1 MDSAEDNEIEL
12 DINQRNFSNID
23 DKCKLL
29 HVYTNETT
37 NKKCAIIE
45 VTSNIYKHIK
55 DNKSRIF
62 VGHQNCRVFDLI
74 ITTPCNK
81 CARFGHSSK
90 KCENIAMCYKCAE
103 AHLPTKCTSTTNKS
117 ANCVYRNAKFNTKY
131 DINHST
137 IDSELCEILKS
148 KIKKSIETTDYPTTP
163 TYSRYFGMVERLPF
177 PTEGT
182 DKESEICTLD
192 STTSQNSRIAGT
204 PTPIRNAMTTTP
216 INQNG

>member
-1 MDSAEDNEIEL
+1 MTSASKWYI
-12 DINQRNFSNID
+12 
-23 DKCKLL
+23 L

-62 VGHQNCRVFDLI
+62 VGHQSCRAFDLI
-74 ITTPCNK
+74 NTTPCNK

-90 KCENIAMCYKCAE
+90 KCENNATCSKCAE
-103 AHLPTKCTSTTNKS
+103 AHLPTKCTSTMNKC
-117 ANCVYRNAKFNTKY
+117 ANCVYSNAKFNTKY
-131 DINHST
+131 DINHSA

-148 KIKKSIETTDYPTTP
+148 KIKKYIETTDYPTNP
-163 TYSRYFGMVERLPF
+163 TYSRYFGKVEKLHFQRKAPIKRARF
-177 PTEGT
+177 AST
-182 DKESEICTLD
+182 DSI
-192 STTSQNSRIAGT
+192 TSQNSRIVGT
-204 PTPIRNAMTTTP
+204 PTPIRNAMTATP